1 MCPASFRIIIM
12 KKFLFSALAAFA
24 LVACGEGV
32 TPDTG
37 SKMKVSVTPGEAS
50 ATELTFTVKSEEATN
65 CSWMCVKE
73 GTTVPSG
80 ADIMSKGKSV
90 FANQEVTAK
99 ASNLIDDV
107 TYIIIAAAM
116 NAEGD
121 IVVSEQVKMTTL
133 KREANPTVALSSVS
147 VEGSSFIFTITPSEA
162 EKCYYKVY
170 ADGAT
175 SSMDDILA
183 TGVEVAGSEE
193 QNITVENLADG
204 IYFVQAVA
212 VNGEKKSISNKVTF
226 TINTARPTFSPTITK
241 VWVNPSL
248 PTNGHDFIVRF
259 YFTDPAGSSVNVSLN
274 FDTIQNGHSYL
285 PAGYYVFNAESGYKL
300 IPEYT
305 RYDNWYEFTEGY
317 CNVSIKDSKYTFEIY
332 LVRADDEVY
341 YANQAFSI
349 TWTGAVENMPLP

>member
-1 MCPASFRIIIM
+1 MIIM
-12 KKFLFSALAAFA
+12 KKILFFLIAATFIF
-24 LVACGEGV
+24 VSCGENA
-32 TPDTG
+32 TPDTN
-37 SKMKVSVTPGEAS
+37 KMKVSVTPGEAFE
-50 ATELTFTVKSEEATN
+50 TELTFTITSEDAAS

-73 GTTVPSG
+73 GTTIPSG
-80 ADIMSKGKSV
+80 TDIMSKGKSV
-90 FANQEVTAK
+90 FVNSAVTAK
-99 ASNLIDDV
+99 ASNLNDNT
-107 TYIIIAAAM
+107 TYVIVAAAM
-116 NAEGD
+116 NADGD
-121 IVVSEQVKMTTL
+121 IVVSEQLKMTTL
-133 KREANPTVALSSVS
+133 QREANPTVALSTVS
-147 VEGSSFIFTITPSEA
+147 VEGSSYIFTLTPTEV

-183 TGVEVAGSEE
+183 SGVEVAGSEE
-193 QNITVENLADG
+193 QIITVENLADG
-204 IYFVQAVA
+204 IYFIQAVA
-212 VNGEKKSISNKVTF
+212 VNGEKKSISNKITF